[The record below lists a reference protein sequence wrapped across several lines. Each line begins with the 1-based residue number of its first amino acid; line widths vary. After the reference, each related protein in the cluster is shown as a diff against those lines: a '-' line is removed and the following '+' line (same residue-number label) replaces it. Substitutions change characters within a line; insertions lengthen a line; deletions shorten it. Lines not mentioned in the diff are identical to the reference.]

1 MTVGRDAAAGEEGR
15 VSDSANWQRNCVHA
29 KCGLWRGRQKL
40 IRAHARTDTYTYPP
54 RTSVQRTSET
64 NAHVRMRIHTCTQG
78 GSVRTRCRHLTQHS
92 THSAGPA
99 RAVCLKSLVA
109 DSPRIPPCLQEP
121 GAGRRQLPRQG
132 HAGATA
138 NEQQA
143 AGRAPTA
150 DAGRSSASL
159 PLRDAARAQRQHEQ
173 TQHLNNRGTRAH
185 SDLPCGLPALSPGI
199 ASATRSPATANR
211 RAPRIG
217 AWSREKRES
226 DDVQPPAPANKKW
239 VASVL
244 FQTTH
249 HVLAHS
255 SDDGAVRQ
263 ARAQLHGQKPRG
275 RQLIL
280 RMPAD
285 LWGEAS
291 CSTPC
296 AAQPPGSASRIV
308 EAPW

>member
-1 MTVGRDAAAGEEGR
+1 M
-15 VSDSANWQRNCVHA
+15 
-29 KCGLWRGRQKL
+29 
-40 IRAHARTDTYTYPP
+40 RA
-54 RTSVQRTSET
+54 
-64 NAHVRMRIHTCTQG
+64 HTCTRG
-78 GSVRTRCRHLTQHS
+78 GSVRTRCQHVTQHL

-99 RAVCLKSLVA
+99 RAVCGKSRVA
-109 DSPRIPPCLQEP
+109 DSPRFPPCLQEP
-121 GAGRRQLPRQG
+121 GAGGRQLPRQG
-132 HAGATA
+132 HTGATT

-143 AGRAPTA
+143 AGRAPTCGCRTQQRFTTS
-150 DAGRSSASL
+150 AGRRA
-159 PLRDAARAQRQHEQ
+159 RTEAARADAASEQQRD
-173 TQHLNNRGTRAH
+173 TGTFGLAMRLASVESWYCERDQKPRHRQSPCCAH
-185 SDLPCGLPALSPGI
+185 GDGV
-199 ASATRSPATANR
+199 
-211 RAPRIG
+211 
-217 AWSREKRES
+217 EKREEMTS
-226 DDVQPPAPANKKW
+226 HTPANKKSI
-239 VASVL
+239 ASVL

-296 AAQPPGSASRIV
+296 AAQPPGSASRAV

>member
-1 MTVGRDAAAGEEGR
+1 M
-15 VSDSANWQRNCVHA
+15 
-29 KCGLWRGRQKL
+29 
-40 IRAHARTDTYTYPP
+40 
-54 RTSVQRTSET
+54 
-64 NAHVRMRIHTCTQG
+64 
-78 GSVRTRCRHLTQHS
+78 
-92 THSAGPA
+92 A
-99 RAVCLKSLVA
+99 RAESLTHPAFLLVCRSLEQEGGNYRSRATQV
-109 DSPRIPPCLQEP
+109 RLQTSS
-121 GAGRRQLPRQG
+121 RQPAEHPL
-132 HAGATA
+132 
-138 NEQQA
+138 
-143 AGRAPTA
+143 A
-150 DAGRSSASL
+150 DAGRSNASL

-173 TQHLNNRGTRAH
+173 TQHLNSRGTRAH

-211 RAPRIG
+211 RAARMGVVCEEGRMERIF
-217 AWSREKRES
+217 S
-226 DDVQPPAPANKKW
+226 PPSSPANKKSI
-239 VASVL
+239 ASVL

-263 ARAQLHGQKPRG
+263 ARAQLHGQEPRG

-296 AAQPPGSASRIV
+296 AAQPPGSASRAV

>member
-1 MTVGRDAAAGEEGR
+1 M
-15 VSDSANWQRNCVHA
+15 
-29 KCGLWRGRQKL
+29 
-40 IRAHARTDTYTYPP
+40 RT
-54 RTSVQRTSET
+54 
-64 NAHVRMRIHTCTQG
+64 HTCTRG
-78 GSVRTRCRHLTQHS
+78 GSVRTRCQHVTQHL

-99 RAVCLKSLVA
+99 RAVCGKSRVA
-109 DSPRIPPCLQEP
+109 DSPRFPPCLQEP
-121 GAGRRQLPRQG
+121 GAGGRQLPRQG
-132 HAGATA
+132 HTGATT

-143 AGRAPTA
+143 AGRAPTCGCRTQQRFTTS
-150 DAGRSSASL
+150 AGRRA
-159 PLRDAARAQRQHEQ
+159 RTEAARADAASEQQRDTGTFGLAMRLASVESWYCERDQKPRHRQSPCCAHGGGVE
-173 TQHLNNRGTRAH
+173 NRAEMTSH
-185 SDLPCGLPALSPGI
+185 
-199 ASATRSPATANR
+199 T
-211 RAPRIG
+211 
-217 AWSREKRES
+217 
-226 DDVQPPAPANKKW
+226 PANKKSI
-239 VASVL
+239 ASVL

-296 AAQPPGSASRIV
+296 AAQPPGSASRAV

>member
-1 MTVGRDAAAGEEGR
+1 M
-15 VSDSANWQRNCVHA
+15 
-29 KCGLWRGRQKL
+29 
-40 IRAHARTDTYTYPP
+40 RT
-54 RTSVQRTSET
+54 
-64 NAHVRMRIHTCTQG
+64 HTCTRG
-78 GSVRTRCRHLTQHS
+78 GSVRTRCQHVTQHL

-99 RAVCLKSLVA
+99 RAVCGKSRVA
-109 DSPRIPPCLQEP
+109 DSPRFPPCLQEP
-121 GAGRRQLPRQG
+121 GAGGRQLPRQG
-132 HAGATA
+132 HTGATT

-143 AGRAPTA
+143 AGRAPTCGCRTQQRFTTS
-150 DAGRSSASL
+150 AGRRA
-159 PLRDAARAQRQHEQ
+159 RTEAARADAASEQQRD
-173 TQHLNNRGTRAH
+173 TGTFGLAMRLASVESWYCERDQKPRHRQSPCCAH
-185 SDLPCGLPALSPGI
+185 GGGVRRRRMERIFSPP
-199 ASATRSPATANR
+199 SS
-211 RAPRIG
+211 
-217 AWSREKRES
+217 
-226 DDVQPPAPANKKW
+226 PANKKSI
-239 VASVL
+239 ASVL

-296 AAQPPGSASRIV
+296 AAQPPGSASRAV

>member
-1 MTVGRDAAAGEEGR
+1 
-15 VSDSANWQRNCVHA
+15 
-29 KCGLWRGRQKL
+29 
-40 IRAHARTDTYTYPP
+40 
-54 RTSVQRTSET
+54 
-64 NAHVRMRIHTCTQG
+64 MRIHTCTQG

-173 TQHLNNRGTRAH
+173 TQHLNSRGTRAH

-226 DDVQPPAPANKKW
+226 DDVQPRSNLLHPQTKNGSPLFYFRPPTMFSLIARTTELFDKHEHNYTAKNHEADNSFCACPQIYGVRLPAPRR
-239 VASVL
+239 VP
-244 FQTTH
+244 
-249 HVLAHS
+249 HS
-255 SDDGAVRQ
+255 RPGA
-263 ARAQLHGQKPRG
+263 P
-275 RQLIL
+275 
-280 RMPAD
+280 PA
-285 LWGEAS
+285 
-291 CSTPC
+291 
-296 AAQPPGSASRIV
+296 
-308 EAPW
+308 

>member
-1 MTVGRDAAAGEEGR
+1 M
-15 VSDSANWQRNCVHA
+15 
-29 KCGLWRGRQKL
+29 
-40 IRAHARTDTYTYPP
+40 RT
-54 RTSVQRTSET
+54 
-64 NAHVRMRIHTCTQG
+64 HTCTRG
-78 GSVRTRCRHLTQHS
+78 GSVRTRCQHVTQHL

-99 RAVCLKSLVA
+99 RAVCGKSRVA
-109 DSPRIPPCLQEP
+109 DSPRFPPCLQEP
-121 GAGRRQLPRQG
+121 GAGGRQLPRQG
-132 HAGATA
+132 HTGATT

-211 RAPRIG
+211 RAARMGVVCEEGRMERIF
-217 AWSREKRES
+217 S
-226 DDVQPPAPANKKW
+226 PPSSPANKKSI
-239 VASVL
+239 ASVL